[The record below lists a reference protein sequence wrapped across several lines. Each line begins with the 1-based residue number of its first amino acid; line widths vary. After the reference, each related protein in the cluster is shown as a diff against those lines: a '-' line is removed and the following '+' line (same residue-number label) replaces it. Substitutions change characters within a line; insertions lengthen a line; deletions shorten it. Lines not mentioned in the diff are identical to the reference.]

1 LVIRGARQV
10 GKSYLV
16 QMFAKK
22 EFVQLIE
29 INFEDEPE
37 ISSYFETT
45 DPKETLMLLEVHFH
59 RDIKIGET
67 LLFLDEIQAAPQVF
81 AKLRYFYEKLP
92 QLHIIAAG
100 SLLEFVL
107 EKHNFS
113 MPVGRIEYLHLGP
126 MSFNEFLLA
135 NNEQKLL
142 NYLNTYQ
149 LDQQMP
155 EGFHLRLIR
164 LFKTYLITGG
174 MPESIST
181 FLEYKNYETVDKI
194 KTNLIN
200 TYTNDFSK
208 YGNKLD
214 ILQVL
219 TVFKSLP
226 KIVGNKVKYVNISR
240 DYRASDLARVL
251 HMFELAR
258 ICYRVCHSSSFG
270 IPVDAS
276 VNRKKFKLLFLD
288 VGLLLSA

>member
-1 LVIRGARQV
+1 
-10 GKSYLV
+10 
-16 QMFAKK
+16 
-22 EFVQLIE
+22 
-29 INFEDEPE
+29 
-37 ISSYFETT
+37 
-45 DPKETLMLLEVHFH
+45 
-59 RDIKIGET
+59 
-67 LLFLDEIQAAPQVF
+67 
-81 AKLRYFYEKLP
+81 
-92 QLHIIAAG
+92 
-100 SLLEFVL
+100 
-107 EKHNFS
+107 
-113 MPVGRIEYLHLGP
+113 

-276 VNRKKFKLLFLD
+276 VNRKAIYTHFAKQQKTSLEVVEKVQARRKAEKADPGEFYQNPDGMWVRK
-288 VGLLLSA
+288 